1 MRRSWT
7 AGRKPLANPP
17 TETTTYFYEG
27 AGGAR
32 MAWHETGPRDEAARP
47 VILIHG
53 LFSNAFVNWVRYGHA
68 AKLAAKGRRVVMP
81 DLRAHGDS
89 AKPHDAAGF
98 SDDILADDMLALIA
112 HLGLAPGDYDLGGY
126 SLGARTTARMLVRGA
141 RPGKAMLAGMGLE
154 GLLNLGNRADFFRK
168 VLEGA
173 GTHDKYSPE
182 WMAEAFLKTTRGD
195 PVSLLLLLDHFPD
208 IPRAALIE
216 FEMPIL
222 ILAGADDHDNG
233 SAQALA
239 AALPD
244 AAFTEVPGN
253 HMSCVTLPALGDAVA
268 EWF

>member
-7 AGRKPLANPP
+7 AGRKPLANSP